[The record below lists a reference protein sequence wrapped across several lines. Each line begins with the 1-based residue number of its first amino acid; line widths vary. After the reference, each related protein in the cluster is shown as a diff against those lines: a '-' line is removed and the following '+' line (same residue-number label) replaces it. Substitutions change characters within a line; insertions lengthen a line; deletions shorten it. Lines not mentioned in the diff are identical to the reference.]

1 MLEGSVLEAN
11 FVRLLHCTETL
22 SASDDLKCSDFPSYC
37 RKLQELYGSLAK
49 SSLRPAAEYLH
60 IYKSRVSYTSYT
72 WILIEVQPTI
82 DHLSGFTKRCSETD
96 SHEEVERRSDFE
108 EDMHK
113 WLRYDPQT
121 TRWSLQN
128 RKSVFF
134 TLGASDSVKWLDESD
149 EPTTNQQCFDK
160 GITSCQI
167 RQHAKPKS
175 ASARFLVDISNPHCR
190 LRNLDDREARL
201 NLDVEGDAER
211 KIKGKTSGLLDVE
224 VLERDKIAED
234 MLYLTEELRS
244 TQVALGDR
252 IRADIDILSASSTV
266 AQANIESLASVS
278 RRVREELGHKFGLCI
293 WVLFLL
299 SVIVFFWMVLFI
311 KFTPK
316 G

>member
-11 FVRLLHCTETL
+11 FVRLLHCTEIL
-22 SASDDLKCSDFPSYC
+22 SVSDDLKCSEFPSYC

-60 IYKSRVSYTSYT
+60 IYKSRVSYTSYA
-72 WILIEVQPTI
+72 WILIEIQPI
-82 DHLSGFTKRCSETD
+82 DSRKDVHKLILMKRSNAEMILKKICANGCVMIPKQHVGACKIENPS
-96 SHEEVERRSDFE
+96 
-108 EDMHK
+108 
-113 WLRYDPQT
+113 
-121 TRWSLQN
+121 SL
-128 RKSVFF
+128 
-134 TLGASDSVKWLDESD
+134 L
-149 EPTTNQQCFDK
+149 
-160 GITSCQI
+160 
-167 RQHAKPKS
+167 
-175 ASARFLVDISNPHCR
+175 LVPLI
-190 LRNLDDREARL
+190 LL
-201 NLDVEGDAER
+201 NVEGDAER
-211 KIKGKTSGLLDVE
+211 KIKGKTSSLLDVE

-278 RRVREELGHKFGLCI
+278 WRVREELGHKFGLCI